1 PVSRKQ
7 RLGNYL
13 VRARFLGKIAAGVK
27 RQASVQ
33 QLGAMSVLIMQAT
46 HRTCTMQPYPVNP
59 ISQCSHEVGHRRGAF
74 MVLAAFALFV
84 AFSIDTGNIALNKTI
99 MQNAVDAAAMA
110 AAMEIT
116 NAVEN
121 APPDVEDP
129 TSFAREQAKTVAAN
143 TAAANGVYVDPG
155 LDVEFGLRW
164 Y

>member
-1 PVSRKQ
+1 
-7 RLGNYL
+7 
-13 VRARFLGKIAAGVK
+13 
-27 RQASVQ
+27 
-33 QLGAMSVLIMQAT
+33 
-46 HRTCTMQPYPVNP
+46 
-59 ISQCSHEVGHRRGAF
+59 
-74 MVLAAFALFV
+74 MVLAAFALIVAMAFV

-164 Y
+164 YNPQSERFEIQWGVEPSNAVKVSARRDNDDPNAPDAKLPMKIGRAHV